1 MHRRLG
7 ACFLRKQDSE
17 MQVQGYKPCLSVQWQ
32 AESSCSHPHQPV
44 LLCLQRRW
52 SNSPLAH
59 GDLGWQYEGFVLRL
73 QQHPASLGHRDHI
86 CGLRHG
92 LYISPRPGS
101 QGWKLQRGAVL
112 SLDRLVDPWQRCGL
126 FFCIWTEEPMVVGV
140 GDRGGVGPSGRVEWT
155 LWCVCSKPSFQK
167 LQAALLSWSD
177 QSPISSGKVWAA
189 LVLQSWLVLQ
199 EEPLPVGE
207 GGPLPPPN
215 TGHPTLLFLALKQSS
230 NWDVKSTEPLHA
242 LISKC
247 SLRS

>member
-1 MHRRLG
+1 MWMVRPSDDLEVLG
-7 ACFLRKQDSE
+7 TLCRHLDGQDSRL
-17 MQVQGYKPCLSVQWQ
+17 PRASVPRNHNTVMTTKNLLLRQ
-32 AESSCSHPHQPV
+32 AAEHTHPV

-126 FFCIWTEEPMVVGV
+126 FFCI
-140 GDRGGVGPSGRVEWT
+140 
-155 LWCVCSKPSFQK
+155 
-167 LQAALLSWSD
+167 
-177 QSPISSGKVWAA
+177 
-189 LVLQSWLVLQ
+189 
-199 EEPLPVGE
+199 
-207 GGPLPPPN
+207 
-215 TGHPTLLFLALKQSS
+215 
-230 NWDVKSTEPLHA
+230 
-242 LISKC
+242 
-247 SLRS
+247 